1 MIFSSFKKR
10 LESLTV
16 RYFADSYI
24 STKIGYILVPIFAWA
39 YAAMIPFS
47 ERAISRETLIVAL
60 TISFLVWV
68 MLLALI
74 QRRLIRHARHAVHRF
89 LGGQSVSFDD
99 AQGAVHEL
107 LRFPG
112 RNTWTE
118 LVLFILVAIVPFTL
132 IFPQSTAM
140 LSGMGIGTMYAA
152 LFNYILTER
161 WAAALILFIRE
172 HRKNLQ
178 IADTA
183 SHRMSRLYVTV
194 ASVSVISVGIS
205 VWFIIDA
212 YNEYLRSFTIDHFP
226 TTAAMHAFLSQQTVQ
241 LQHSLLIAVGMMT
254 ACTFGIVII
263 LSVSLDGVL
272 RDLSKEIRKLE
283 VGDFSGSKKYR
294 TPHGMGFLLIQLDSA
309 VHKIRD
315 RINYLQRNGV
325 DMYTTTNKIAA
336 ISSDQNQSLVRQSSS
351 LSETS
356 STLEEMVR
364 SSNQI
369 ADHASAV
376 VGQAEDTERSAK
388 KGVLRMEETVRM
400 IKNVESKNQLSL
412 TEVIQLSE
420 SIQEIEQILRFINS
434 VADETN
440 LIALN
445 ATIEASSAG
454 EHGKRF
460 KVVANEVRSLSDR
473 VTSSVKNIQRMI
485 DQVQEATTR
494 LVTVAQE
501 TSEHTI
507 SSADMAQQ
515 TLTNLKEILEWA
527 QRSSD
532 AAKQIYIS
540 INQQRLANR
549 QISFSFN
556 DISADMRALAASSE
570 RYAETV
576 DALKKFSNNMEAVVK
591 YFVKQQHSE
600 KPDHEK
606 NTT

>member
-1 MIFSSFKKR
+1 
-10 LESLTV
+10 
-16 RYFADSYI
+16 
-24 STKIGYILVPIFAWA
+24 
-39 YAAMIPFS
+39 
-47 ERAISRETLIVAL
+47 
-60 TISFLVWV
+60 
-68 MLLALI
+68 
-74 QRRLIRHARHAVHRF
+74 
-89 LGGQSVSFDD
+89 
-99 AQGAVHEL
+99 
-107 LRFPG
+107 
-112 RNTWTE
+112 
-118 LVLFILVAIVPFTL
+118 
-132 IFPQSTAM
+132 
-140 LSGMGIGTMYAA
+140 
-152 LFNYILTER
+152 
-161 WAAALILFIRE
+161 
-172 HRKNLQ
+172 
-178 IADTA
+178 
-183 SHRMSRLYVTV
+183 
-194 ASVSVISVGIS
+194 
-205 VWFIIDA
+205 
-212 YNEYLRSFTIDHFP
+212 
-226 TTAAMHAFLSQQTVQ
+226 
-241 LQHSLLIAVGMMT
+241 
-254 ACTFGIVII
+254 
-263 LSVSLDGVL
+263 
-272 RDLSKEIRKLE
+272 
-283 VGDFSGSKKYR
+283 
-294 TPHGMGFLLIQLDSA
+294 
-309 VHKIRD
+309 
-315 RINYLQRNGV
+315 
-325 DMYTTTNKIAA
+325 
-336 ISSDQNQSLVRQSSS
+336 
-351 LSETS
+351 
-356 STLEEMVR
+356 
-364 SSNQI
+364 
-369 ADHASAV
+369 
-376 VGQAEDTERSAK
+376 
-388 KGVLRMEETVRM
+388 M
-400 IKNVESKNQLSL
+400 IKDVESKNQLSL
-412 TEVIQLSE
+412 SEVIQLSE